1 MSTLPA
7 SEQPAA
13 PRTARK
19 FLLWAI
25 FAVVVIAIAITG
37 TLWRRANV
45 LPVPGSPEYTK
56 MVRAF
61 YTGVIA
67 MQVGDDKR
75 ALSELEN
82 ATTIVPPEPAAHAN
96 LGVLALRARDFPT
109 AKTHLD
115 KAHELAP
122 NNAQIEALLGAWE
135 KAQGNFDGAIAHLQ
149 RAIELDTNDLRA
161 RYELTKIIAQVG
173 AADADTQIK
182 TQLDAILKT
191 QPDNLTALLDQAR
204 LAAKNNDA
212 QTLKNV
218 LEKLEA
224 NSKGWPMEAR
234 EQLKELQTA
243 PINQATTPAIYLAN
257 LLHALPAYQSALQV
271 LAPAGNAVADPIENF
286 LVLQIPS
293 SQPAPPDT
301 QLTFT
306 ATTLIGS
313 ANANFEG
320 ARALIADEKSAPLA
334 VFHDNRSLQ
343 IYQKSK
349 PILLP
354 MKNAKA
360 LAILDW
366 NADFQNDLLVAGKN
380 GLNFY
385 QNKGGKFV
393 NVTGQTYAGNSSQ
406 EFGLNYQGAWVA
418 DIEAD
423 GDLDMILSR
432 PNQTSLEL
440 RNNGDGWSWR
450 GQQIFTPVKDVRAF
464 VWSDFDGDN
473 DNDAALIDGAGAL
486 HFFTNNRSGQFS
498 ERKDVP
504 KIGATAAIAVSDLD
518 SDGTFDLI
526 VWQRDGGLV
535 RLWLKD
541 NQWLQA
547 SLGKMAVP
555 QSFAVARVLC
565 ADFDNNGAPDIL
577 ASVDN
582 QTQIWLGD
590 IGTNLNAPLQIA
602 GTVFDVAD
610 VNQDGRI
617 DLLGVENGKA
627 TQWIN
632 KGVKN
637 YHWQEILPQ
646 ATEAQGDKRINS
658 FGIGGEMELRV
669 GTIYQKQM
677 ISAPRVHFGLGEN
690 NTSDALRLTW
700 PNGDAQG
707 EFELKADQTIV
718 AEQRLT
724 GSCPYLFVWDGTQMR
739 FVKDV
744 NWRSPLGL
752 KINSQDTA
760 GIVQTE
766 DWAHIRGDQMQAKN
780 GKYDVRITAD
790 LWEADYFDT
799 IQLLT
804 VDHPKNTRVWVDE
817 RFSIPMPPL
826 RVLTT
831 TIDQPLA
838 RVLDTKQ
845 RDVSATLDDLDA
857 DYLDCGRGQY
867 QGVTRDH
874 WIEGELPA
882 SAPRDKPLWLIA
894 QGWLHPTDSSVNVAL
909 AQNGIV
915 PQDLSLEVADG
926 RGGWRVAQ
934 AHLGFPAGKN
944 KAITIDL
951 SRAFVAN
958 APRRFRLRTNLEIY
972 WDKVSWAV
980 GLNNA
985 QTKIER
991 LLPETAQLRY
1001 RGFSKIV
1008 AKNAASPEL
1017 PTSYQPEAGTMARW
1031 HDLPGFYTRFG
1042 DVRPLLERIDD
1053 RYVIMNAG
1061 DEMRLQFA
1069 APPAPTNGQTRD
1081 WVFISDGWTKD
1092 GNMNTTFSQTLL
1104 PLPAHNLAQTAV
1116 PPTTL
1121 QNDPVY
1127 QKHRDDWRGYHTR
1140 WVDSRKFQ
1148 GALRAGLN

>member
-1 MSTLPA
+1 MSTPNL
-7 SEQPAA
+7 SEQPGAST
-13 PRTARK
+13 PNPQRK
-19 FLLWAI
+19 LLLRGI
-25 FAVVVIAIAITG
+25 FAIAIIAIAAIG
-37 TLWRRANV
+37 TMWRRANV
-45 LPVPGSPEYTK
+45 LPTPGTPEYTK

-67 MQVGDDKR
+67 MQVGDDER
-75 ALSELEN
+75 AARNLKN
-82 ATTIVPPEPAAHAN
+82 AITIVPPEPAAHAD

-109 AKTHLD
+109 AKTNLD
-115 KAHELAP
+115 KARELAP
-122 NNAQIEALLGAWE
+122 NNSEIEALLGALE
-135 KAQGNFDGAIAHLQ
+135 KEQGNFDGAVSHLK
-149 RAIELDTNDLRA
+149 RAIELDGNNLRA
-161 RYELTKIIAQVG
+161 RYALTKIIAQIG
-173 AADADTQIK
+173 AADADAQVK

-191 QPDNLTALLDQAR
+191 QPNNLAALLDAAR
-204 LAAKNNDA
+204 LSAKTNDA
-212 QTLKNV
+212 ATLKDV
-218 LEKLEA
+218 LAKLSA
-224 NSKGWPMEAR
+224 NSGGWSAEAR
-234 EQLKELQTA
+234 EQLQELQAA

-257 LLHALPAYQSALQV
+257 LLRALPEYQSALQV

-293 SQPAPPDT
+293 SQPAPPDSA
-301 QLTFT
+301 LAFT
-306 ATTLIGS
+306 AKNVMTS
-313 ANANFEG
+313 ANSQYEG
-320 ARALIADEKSAPLA
+320 ARALIADEKSVPLA
-334 VFHDNRSLQ
+334 VFNDLKTVQIFSEPKPVSLPFTGT
-343 IYQKSK
+343 KT
-349 PILLP
+349 
-354 MKNAKA
+354 
-360 LAILDW
+360 LAVLDW
-366 NADFQNDLLVAGKN
+366 NADFQNDLLAAGAQ
-380 GLNFY
+380 GLKFWQNNDGKFTDVSAQTKLPSQVLAGTY
-385 QNKGGKFV
+385 QN
-393 NVTGQTYAGNSSQ
+393 T
-406 EFGLNYQGAWVA
+406 WVA

-423 GDLDMILSR
+423 GDLDIVLN
-432 PNQTSLEL
+432 PTNGAPLEL
-440 RNNGDGWSWR
+440 RNNGDGSW
-450 GQQIFTPVKDVRAF
+450 QTQPIFASIAGINAF
-464 VWSDFDGDN
+464 IWSDFDNDN
-473 DNDAALIDGAGAL
+473 DNDAALLDSAGTL

-498 ERKDVP
+498 ERTDMA
-504 KIGATAAIAVSDLD
+504 KIGAALALAVSDLN
-518 SDGTFDLI
+518 SDGIFDLL
-526 VWQRDGGLV
+526 VWQRDGALL
-535 RLWLKD
+535 RLWLEDDKW
-541 NQWLQA
+541 QQQV
-547 SLGKMAVP
+547 LGK
-555 QSFAVARVLC
+555 FAVEGQFTVARLLC

-577 ASVDN
+577 ASADN
-582 QTQIWLGD
+582 QTQIWLGAG
-590 IGTNLNAPLQIA
+590 GTDLSPPLKVA
-602 GTVFDVAD
+602 GAVFDVAD
-610 VNQDGRI
+610 LNKDGRL

-627 TQWIN
+627 TQWISA
-632 KGVKN
+632 GTKN
-637 YHWQEILPQ
+637 YHWQELRARAKQ
-646 ATEAQGDKRINS
+646 TQGDGRINS

-669 GTIYQKQM
+669 GTIYQKRM
-677 ISAPRVHFGLGEN
+677 IAAPTVHFGLGEN
-690 NTSDALRLTW
+690 TASDALRLTW

-766 DWAHIRGDQMQAKN
+766 DWAHIRGDQMQAKE
-780 GKYDVRITAD
+780 GKYDLRITAD
-790 LWEADYFDT
+790 LWEAHYFDT
-799 IQLLT
+799 VQLLS

-817 RFSIPMPPL
+817 RFSVPMPPL

-838 RVLDTKQ
+838 QVLDTQK
-845 RDVSATLDDLDA
+845 RDVRAKVRDLDA
-857 DYLDCGRGQY
+857 EYLDCGRGQY

-874 WIEGELPA
+874 WIEGELPE
-882 SAPRDKPLWLIA
+882 SAPRDNKLWLIA

-926 RGGWRVAQ
+926 HGGWHVAQ

-972 WDKVSWAV
+972 WDKISWA
-980 GLNNA
+980 LELDNSK
-985 QTKIER
+985 TKIQR
-991 LLPETAQLRY
+991 SLPETAQLRY

-1017 PTSYQPEAGTMARW
+1017 PTSYRPDAGTMARW

-1061 DEMRLQFA
+1061 DEMRLQFVD
-1069 APPAPTNGQTRD
+1069 PPAPANGQTRD
-1081 WVFISDGWTKD
+1081 WIFISDGWTKD
-1092 GNMNTTFSQTLL
+1092 GNLNTTFSQTLL
-1104 PLPAHNLAQTAV
+1104 PLPAHNLAQTNV

-1127 QKHRDDWRGYHTR
+1127 RKHRDDWRDYHTR
-1140 WVDSRKFQ
+1140 WIDNQKFQ

>member
-1 MSTLPA
+1 MST
-7 SEQPAA
+7 STA
-13 PRTARK
+13 PEHPTSPRPGRK

-25 FAVVVIAIAITG
+25 FAVVIIAIAIAG

-45 LPVPGSPEYTK
+45 LPGPGSPEYTK

-67 MQVGDDKR
+67 MQVGDNKR

-82 ATTIVPPEPAAHAN
+82 AATIVPLEPAAHAD
-96 LGVLALRARDFPT
+96 LGVLALREGDFAG

-122 NNAQIEALLGAWE
+122 NNAKIEVLLGAWE

-149 RAIELDTNDLRA
+149 HAIEIDANDLRA
-161 RYELTKIIAQVG
+161 RYELTKILAQVG
-173 AADADTQIK
+173 AADADAKIK
-182 TQLDAILKT
+182 AQLDAILKA
-191 QPDNLTALLDQAR
+191 QPENLAALLEQAR
-204 LAAKNNDA
+204 LAAKTNDA
-212 QTLKNV
+212 STLNEV
-218 LEKLEA
+218 LKKLA
-224 NSKGWPMEAR
+224 AQSADWPAEAR
-234 EQLKELQTA
+234 QQLKELQAA
-243 PINQATTPAIYLAN
+243 PPNQATTPAIYLVN
-257 LLHALPAYQSALQV
+257 LLKGLPAYQSALQV
-271 LAPAGNAVADPIENF
+271 LATSSDTNADPIENF

-301 QLTFT
+301 GISFAAQNAIEG
-306 ATTLIGS
+306 ATTKS
-313 ANANFEG
+313 KD
-320 ARALIADEKSAPLA
+320 ARALMTDDKSGTL
-334 VFHDNRSLQ
+334 SLFNDGTTVQ
-343 IYQKSK
+343 IIGGSASVK
-349 PILLP
+349 LP
-354 MKNAKA
+354 FRNGMAT
-360 LAILDW
+360 AIGDW
-366 NADFQNDLLVAGKN
+366 DADFQNDLA
-380 GLNFY
+380 F
-385 QNKGGKFV
+385 
-393 NVTGQTYAGNSSQ
+393 AGNSGVKFFHNNGGNFVDVTKQTQLSPQ
-406 EFGLNYQGAWVA
+406 VLAGRYQGAWVA

-423 GDLDMILSR
+423 GDLDIVLSR
-432 PNQTSLEL
+432 SNGAPLEL
-440 RNNGDGWSWR
+440 RNNGDGSW
-450 GQQIFTPVKDVRAF
+450 QAQPIFASIAGMNAF
-464 VWSDFDGDN
+464 VWSDFDSDN
-473 DNDAALIDGAGAL
+473 DNDAALLDGAGAL
-486 HFFTNNRSGQFS
+486 HFFTNNRSGHFS
-498 ERKDVP
+498 ERTDVP
-504 KIGATAAIAVSDLD
+504 KIEAAALAVSDFD
-518 SDGTFDLI
+518 SDGIFDLL
-526 VWQRDGGLV
+526 VWQRDGTIV

-541 NQWLQA
+541 SQWQQV
-547 SLGKMAVP
+547 SLGKMALP
-555 QSFAVARVLC
+555 EKFAVARLLC

-590 IGTNLNAPLQIA
+590 IGATLSAPLKVS
-602 GTVFDVAD
+602 GSVYDVAD
-610 VNQDGRI
+610 LNGDGRI
-617 DLLGVENGKA
+617 DLLGVLDGKA

-632 KGVKN
+632 AGTKN
-637 YHWQEILPQ
+637 YHWQDLR
-646 ATEAQGDKRINS
+646 ARAQRLVGDGRINS

-677 ISAPRVHFGLGEN
+677 IQAPIVHFGLGEN
-690 NTSDALRLTW
+690 EASDALRITW

-707 EFELKADQTIV
+707 EFDIKADQTFV

-724 GSCPYLFVWDGTQMR
+724 GSCPYLFVWDGKQMR

-760 GIVQTE
+760 GIVQTQ

-799 IQLLT
+799 VQLLS

-826 RVLTT
+826 SVLTT

-838 RVLDTKQ
+838 RAIDINGH
-845 RDVSATLDDLDA
+845 DVSATVRDLDA
-857 DYLDCGRGQY
+857 NYLDCGRGQY

-874 WIEGELPA
+874 WLEGELPA
-882 SAPRDKPLWLIA
+882 NAPRDKKLWLIA

-926 RGGWRVAQ
+926 RGSWRVAQ

-951 SRAFVAN
+951 GRAFVN
-958 APRRFRLRTNLEIY
+958 GAPRRFRLRTNLEIY
-972 WDKVSWAV
+972 WDKLSWAV
-980 GLNNA
+980 GLDNT

-991 LLPETAQLRY
+991 LLPETAQLCY

-1053 RYVIMNAG
+1053 RTVIMNAG
-1061 DEMRLQFA
+1061 DEMRLQFN
-1069 APPAPTNGQTRD
+1069 APPAPTNGQMRD

-1104 PLPAHNLAQTAV
+1104 PLPAHNLAQTDV

-1127 QKHRDDWRGYHTR
+1127 KKHRDDWRDYHTR